1 MTRSRDHVIIY
12 IKSDNQNTVWLPRL
26 QQKLLVLYFSG
37 FDALI
42 KSSQDVSAQFLLF
55 YITYTNNDQSD

>member
-26 QQKLLVLYFSG
+26 QQKSLVLYFSG

-42 KSSQDVSAQFLLF
+42 KNSQDVSAQFLLF
-55 YITYTNNDQSD
+55 YITYTNNN